1 MVNCALVG
9 ERGTVGVG
17 VGVATGAGNVM
28 RAGAPVSVAC
38 GARARVIVCGGFE
51 RVSGAAKLQM
61 HRFVGRRK
69 FFSLS
74 GCIGGREG
82 PDRNKPNCP

>member
-1 MVNCALVG
+1 M
-9 ERGTVGVG
+9 GVG
-17 VGVATGAGNVM
+17 VGCGDGRGYCNVM

-61 HRFVGRRK
+61 HRFVGRRS
-69 FFSLS
+69 FSFYYVVSRAAYRL
-74 GCIGGREG
+74 RQLY
-82 PDRNKPNCP
+82 